1 MQNAYQNLVKK
12 NTCKFR
18 NLAELIGLIV
28 SSLPGMEYGPLH
40 YHSLKANETNA
51 LTLSPN
57 ISHIIHSNISH
68 IGNLFVISKQ
78 IPLPM
83 DEEV

>member
-1 MQNAYQNLVKK
+1 MQNAYQNLVK

-51 LTLSPN
+51 LTLSPKAK
-57 ISHIIHSNISH
+57 SEIHW
-68 IGNLFVISKQ
+68 
-78 IPLPM
+78 
-83 DEEV
+83 

>member
-18 NLAELIGLIV
+18 NLAELIDLIV

-51 LTLSPN
+51 LTLSPKAK
-57 ISHIIHSNISH
+57 SEIHW
-68 IGNLFVISKQ
+68 
-78 IPLPM
+78 
-83 DEEV
+83 